1 MAEFIES
8 SQLVNIHNDDF
19 NFKVYDGPGAGKTH
33 FLIENIKDIIENSK
47 KLKQDVNRK
56 VLCIT
61 YTNVAVD
68 EIKSRLGQY
77 GKNVVVKTIHSFLY
91 EYVIKPY
98 QKQLK
103 IIIND
108 TFNIHIDDK
117 VMMYP
122 RLEGFGLL
130 SKLKVSDFIGV
141 LQEQYKL

>member
-19 NFKVYDGPGAGKTH
+19 NFKVYAGPGAGKTH

-68 EIKSRLGQY
+68 EIKSRLG
-77 GKNVVVKTIHSFLY
+77 
-91 EYVIKPY
+91 
-98 QKQLK
+98 
-103 IIIND
+103 
-108 TFNIHIDDK
+108 
-117 VMMYP
+117 
-122 RLEGFGLL
+122 
-130 SKLKVSDFIGV
+130 
-141 LQEQYKL
+141 